1 MSELNNAIIRAS
13 AGSGKTYEL
22 VRRYLRLLALNE
34 SPESIVAM
42 TFTRKSA
49 REFFER
55 ILQKLAELA
64 ADPASAKDYVDEL
77 TQPGV
82 ALAQLR
88 RVIHS
93 MDRLRLG
100 TIDSF
105 FASVARCFPFELG
118 LAGQASIMPEDEAK
132 QARDEVMGALMVE
145 ITRGRNR
152 QALSEMLEAWK
163 RATAGKELNRP
174 SDYLDKWFNTLHNLY
189 LECSDQRRWGMRE
202 VIWPDTS
209 TAAWMAEQDLKQGVE
224 HLRDV
229 LDVSMY
235 CKVGLRKWEEFFQE
249 ALERRPGEPLP
260 KNSAFEYML
269 SDEKREY
276 GLLREGR
283 AIWKINKRE
292 PVLDH
297 RTGSALADVL
307 DILMGR
313 ELMCRS
319 GRTQGRRD
327 VIARFDHQYEK
338 RVRSRGRLAFA
349 DLTWLLVGRIHA
361 LNTGHGDEA
370 KEQWVSLRQDWE
382 YRLDS
387 RFHHWLFDE
396 FQDTSRRQWDVLGN
410 LVDEA
415 ATDPE
420 GRRSFFA
427 VGDLK
432 QSLYLWRQAEPE
444 LFLEI
449 EARYQHTR
457 MADCAPLITSFR
469 TCPSVLAMVN
479 DVFSKSDVLKNA
491 YPDAMRWWTFENHR
505 ASEKTKSLTGHAAL
519 LAMPKEVD
527 AESKGSNDAC
537 VMALI
542 RNIAPLDRGLT
553 CAVLTRSNDEAQR
566 LSTELRRALNIEVVC
581 ESEVEVSLDNP
592 ISLVLLSVLKLAV
605 HPHDRYASWHVRMSP
620 LSWWFEEYQTSA
632 VGNLGHAVRNQLAK
646 EGFLAV
652 LNTWA
657 DHLKRNQSSW
667 DIFSEWRCRQLLD
680 LAAEFDK
687 SGSRDVDAF
696 IESARNTRIRTS
708 EQHKALQVMTI
719 HKAKGL
725 EFDVVIMPSL
735 QSTALD
741 QAPNSTDGESLL
753 IERDEQGSIE
763 WILDKPASVFSEH
776 DATLSSVIRKDK
788 ARLAYQGLC
797 RLYVGMTRAKR
808 ALYLIQPNKINT
820 RSEADLLNATLKSD
834 KTVPWE
840 IGELTA
846 DCEYESGE
854 RDWFA
859 NETLP
864 SEVSSTAESEGHS
877 VKLAACLPK
886 DGRALQR
893 LAPSGEEQFVIRG
906 NDLFGE
912 RRESQRKQGLL
923 VHRFFAELE
932 WLSSEDEMKRRWESA
947 GLTCEPGYGQAE
959 ALVLSCLNAPEILS
973 YFHKTDRIQ
982 EVWRERG
989 FDMVLEGQWVSGI
1002 FDRVMVERDATGQA
1016 ISAVILDF
1024 KTDAVSDDG
1033 AIQARAK
1040 GYTPQIKLY
1049 VEAVCRLTG
1058 LSASKVRTGLIFT
1071 ARAQIYWL

>member
-1 MSELNNAIIRAS
+1 MNEVNNAIIRAS

-22 VRRYLRLLALNE
+22 VRRYLRLLSLNE
-34 SPESIVAM
+34 APGSIVAM

-64 ADPASAKDYVDEL
+64 ADPASAKGYVDDL
-77 TQPGV
+77 ARPGL

-145 ITRGRNR
+145 ITRSGNR

-174 SDYLDKWFNTLHNLY
+174 SDHLDKWFNSLHNLY
-189 LECSDQRRWGMRE
+189 LECSEPERWGIRDG
-202 VIWPDTS
+202 IWPDKTS
-209 TAAWMAEQDLKQGVE
+209 AAWRAEEDLEKAVE

-229 LDVSMY
+229 LDVSLY
-235 CKVGLRKWEEFFQE
+235 CKVGQRKWEQFFTE
-249 ALERRPGEPLP
+249 ALERRPGEPLVH
-260 KNSAFEYML
+260 NSAIGYML
-269 SDEKREY
+269 DDDRGVFS
-276 GLLREGR
+276 LLREGR
-283 AIWKINKRE
+283 ATWKINKRE

-297 RTGSALADVL
+297 RTGNALADVL

-327 VIARFDHQYEK
+327 VIARFDHQYDK

-361 LNTGHGDEA
+361 LSTGTTEEA
-370 KEQWVSLRQDWE
+370 KEQWLTLRQEWE

-387 RFHHWLFDE
+387 RFQHWLFDE
-396 FQDTSRRQWDVLGN
+396 FQDTSRRQWDVVGN

-457 MADCAPLITSFR
+457 MENCAPLITSFR

-479 DVFSKSDVLKNA
+479 DVFSKAEVLRSA

-505 ASEKTKSLTGHAAL
+505 ASDKTNKLSGHAAL
-519 LAMPKEVD
+519 LMVPKEED
-527 AESKGSNDAC
+527 AETKNSNDALI
-537 VMALI
+537 MALI

-553 CAVLTRSNDEAQR
+553 CAILARNNDEAKR
-566 LSTELRRALNIEVVC
+566 LSAELRLALNVEVVC
-581 ESEVEVSLDNP
+581 ESEVEVTLDNP
-592 ISLVLLSVLKLAV
+592 VSLVLLSVLKLAV
-605 HPHDRYASWHVRMSP
+605 HPSDRYAAWHVQMSP
-620 LSWWFEEYQTSA
+620 LSWWFEEHQTGA
-632 VGNLGHAVRNQLAK
+632 VSNLGHAVRNQLAK
-646 EGFLAV
+646 AGFLAV
-652 LNTWA
+652 LDTWGN
-657 DHLKRNQSSW
+657 HLRRNQGSW
-667 DIFSEWRCRQLLD
+667 DVFSEWRYRQLLD
-680 LAAEFDK
+680 LAADFDS

-696 IESARNTRIRTS
+696 IESARNTRVRTS
-708 EQHKALQVMTI
+708 EQNRALQVMTI

-725 EFDVVIMPSL
+725 EFDVVIMPHL

-741 QAPNSTDGESLL
+741 QVTNSSDGESLL
-753 IERDEQGSIE
+753 IQRDEHGDIE
-763 WILDKPASVFSEH
+763 WILDKPVTVFSER
-776 DATLSSVIRKDK
+776 DAALNLALEKDK

-808 ALYLIQPNKINT
+808 ALYLIQPNQINS
-820 RSEADLLNATLKSD
+820 RSEAALLNETLKAE
-834 KTVPWE
+834 KTTTWR
-840 IGELTA
+840 LDDLSA
-846 DCEYESGE
+846 DCLYESGD
-854 RDWFA
+854 RDWFLKEA
-859 NETLP
+859 LP
-864 SEVSSTAESEGHS
+864 AEVGVPAERLMSSQ
-877 VKLAACLPK
+877 KLAACLPK
-886 DGRALQR
+886 EGRALQR
-893 LAPSGEEQFVIRG
+893 LAPSGEEKFVIKG
-906 NDLFGE
+906 NDLFGD

-932 WLSSEDEMKRRWESA
+932 WMADEVEMKHCWDKA
-947 GLTCEPGYGQAE
+947 GLTGESGYEQAE
-959 ALVLSCLNAPEILS
+959 ALVLACLKDPEISS
-973 YFHKTDRIQ
+973 YFTKSDGNQT
-982 EVWRERG
+982 VWRERG

-1002 FDRVMVERDATGQA
+1002 FDRVMVERDATGEA
-1016 ISAVILDF
+1016 MGAVVFDF
-1024 KTDAVSDDG
+1024 KTDAVSDE
-1033 AIQARAK
+1033 ASMQTRAR
-1040 GYTPQIKLY
+1040 GYAPQIRHY
-1049 VEAVCRLTG
+1049 VQAVCRLTG
-1058 LSASKVRTGLIFT
+1058 LPPSKVRTGLIFT
-1071 ARAQIYWL
+1071 ARAQICWF

>member
-1 MSELNNAIIRAS
+1 MSEVNNAIIRAS

-22 VRRYLRLLALNE
+22 VRRYLRLLALDE
-34 SPESIVAM
+34 APESIVAM

-64 ADPASAKDYVDEL
+64 ADPARAKDYVDEL
-77 TQPGV
+77 AQPG
-82 ALAQLR
+82 AAMAQLR

-145 ITRGRNR
+145 ITRSGNR

-174 SDYLDKWFNTLHNLY
+174 SDYLDKWFNSLHNLY
-189 LECSDQRRWGMRE
+189 LECSEQERWGIRD
-202 VIWPDTS
+202 VIWPDKAS
-209 TAAWMAEQDLKQGVE
+209 AVWRAEEDLVKAVE

-229 LDVSMY
+229 LDVSLFTKAGAM
-235 CKVGLRKWEEFFQE
+235 KWEEFYAA
-249 ALERRPGEPLP
+249 ALERRPGEPP
-260 KNSAFEYML
+260 GKSNAIEYML
-269 SDEKREY
+269 DEKRGEH

-283 AIWKINKRE
+283 AIWMMNGKK
-292 PVLDH
+292 PQFDH
-297 RTGSALADVL
+297 RTGNALADVL

-327 VIARFDHQYEK
+327 VIARFDHQYDK

-361 LNTGHGDEA
+361 LNAGNSEEA

-396 FQDTSRRQWDVLGN
+396 FQDTSRRQWDVVGN

-444 LFLEI
+444 LFLDI
-449 EARYQHTR
+449 EARYKHTR

-479 DVFSKSDVLKNA
+479 DVFSKADELKNS
-491 YPDAMRWWTFENHR
+491 YPDAMRWWTFENHQ
-505 ASEKTKSLTGHAAL
+505 ASEKTKKLTGHAAL
-519 LAMPKEVD
+519 LVMPKGED
-527 AESKGSNDAC
+527 TDSKGSNDAL

-553 CAVLTRSNDEAQR
+553 CAVLTRSNEEAQR

-581 ESEVEVSLDNP
+581 ESEVEVTLDNP

-605 HPHDRYASWHVRMSP
+605 HPHDRYAAWHVRMSP
-620 LSWWFEEYQTSA
+620 LSWWFEAHQASA
-632 VGNLGHAVRNQLAK
+632 VGSLGHAVRNQLAQ

-657 DHLKRNQSSW
+657 DHLKKEQVSW
-667 DIFSEWRCRQLLD
+667 DVFSEWRCLQLLD
-680 LAAEFDK
+680 LAADFDK

-696 IESARNTRIRTS
+696 IESARNTRVRTS
-708 EQHKALQVMTI
+708 EQSKALQVMTI

-725 EFDVVIMPSL
+725 EFDVVIMPNL

-741 QAPNSTDGESLL
+741 QAPNSADGESLL
-753 IERDEQGSIE
+753 IERDEHGSVE
-763 WILDKPASVFSEH
+763 WIIDKPATVFSER
-776 DATLSSVIRKDK
+776 DAALSSVIRKDK

-808 ALYLIQPNKINT
+808 ALYLIQPNRSNA
-820 RSEADLLNATLKSD
+820 RSEADLLNATLKAEKPSA
-834 KTVPWE
+834 WE
-840 IGELTA
+840 LGELTV
-846 DCEYESGE
+846 DCDYESGE
-854 RDWFA
+854 RDWYV
-859 NETLP
+859 NEAWS
-864 SEVSSTAESEGHS
+864 SEVSATVVNEGS
-877 VKLAACLPK
+877 SLKLAACLPK
-886 DGRALQR
+886 GGRVLQR
-893 LAPSGEEQFVIRG
+893 LAPSGEEQFVIKG

-912 RRESQRKQGLL
+912 RRESQRKHGLL

-932 WLSSEDEMKRRWESA
+932 WLSGEDEMKRCWESA
-947 GLTCEPGYGQAE
+947 GLARESDYGQAE
-959 ALVLSCLNAPEILS
+959 ALVLACLKAPEISS
-973 YFHKTDRIQ
+973 YFTKTDRIHD
-982 EVWRERG
+982 VWREKG
-989 FDMVLEGQWVSGI
+989 FDMVMEGQWVSGI
-1002 FDRVMVERDATGQA
+1002 FDRVMVERDASGRA
-1016 ISAVILDF
+1016 IGAVILDF
-1024 KTDAVSDDG
+1024 KTDAVSDEPSM
-1033 AIQARAK
+1033 QARAK
-1040 GYTPQIKLY
+1040 GYAPQIKLY
-1049 VEAVCRLTG
+1049 VQAVCRLTG
-1058 LSASKVRTGLIFT
+1058 LAASSVRTGLIFT
-1071 ARAQIYWL
+1071 ARAQICWL

>member
-1 MSELNNAIIRAS
+1 MSEVNNAIIRAS

-22 VRRYLRLLALNE
+22 VRRYLRLLALDE
-34 SPESIVAM
+34 APESIVAM

-64 ADPASAKDYVDEL
+64 ADPGSAKDYVDEL
-77 TQPGV
+77 SQPGV

-118 LAGQASIMPEDEAK
+118 LAGQASIMPEEEAK

-145 ITRGRNR
+145 ITRSGNR

-174 SDYLDKWFNTLHNLY
+174 SDYLDKWFNSLHNLY
-189 LECSDQRRWGMRE
+189 LECSEPERWGIRDM
-202 VIWPDTS
+202 IWPDKA
-209 TAAWMAEQDLKQGVE
+209 TAAWMAEDDLDKAVD
-224 HLRDV
+224 HLRDL
-229 LDVSMY
+229 LDVSLY
-235 CKVGLRKWEEFFQE
+235 CKVGQKKWEQFFTD
-249 ALERRPGEPLP
+249 ALERRPGEPLS
-260 KNSAFEYML
+260 KSNAIAYML
-269 SDEKREY
+269 DEDR
-276 GLLREGR
+276 GTFALLREGR
-283 AIWKINKRE
+283 ATWKINKRE

-297 RTGSALADVL
+297 RTGNALADVL

-327 VIARFDHQYEK
+327 VIARFDHQYDK

-361 LNTGHGDEA
+361 LNAGNSEEA

-396 FQDTSRRQWDVLGN
+396 FQDTSRRQWDVVGN

-444 LFLEI
+444 LFLDI

-479 DVFSKSDVLKNA
+479 DVFSKSEVLKSS

-505 ASEKTKSLTGHAAL
+505 ASDKTKKLSGHAAL
-519 LAMPKEVD
+519 LVMPKEED
-527 AESKGSNDAC
+527 AESKNGNDTL

-566 LSTELRRALNIEVVC
+566 LSAELRRALNVEVVC
-581 ESEVEVSLDNP
+581 ESEVEVTLDNP
-592 ISLVLLSVLKLAV
+592 VSLVLLSVLKLAV
-605 HPHDRYASWHVRMSP
+605 HPRDDYAAWHVRMSP
-620 LSWWFEEYQTSA
+620 LSWWFEEHQSSA

-652 LNTWA
+652 LNTWT
-657 DHLKRNQSSW
+657 DHLKRNQGTW
-667 DIFSEWRCRQLLD
+667 DAFSEWRCRQLLD
-680 LAAEFDK
+680 LAADFDK

-696 IESARNTRIRTS
+696 IESARNTRVRTS
-708 EQHKALQVMTI
+708 EQSRALQVMTI

-725 EFDVVIMPSL
+725 EFDVVIMPHL

-753 IERDEQGSIE
+753 IERDAHGTIE

-776 DATLSSVIRKDK
+776 DAALSSVIRKDK

-820 RSEADLLNATLKSD
+820 RSEADLLNATLKAE
-834 KTVPWE
+834 KTTAWE
-840 IGELTA
+840 IGDLTA
-846 DCEYESGE
+846 ECGYESGA

-864 SEVSSTAESEGHS
+864 SDVSSTAESAVS
-877 VKLAACLPK
+877 SLKLADCLPK

-893 LAPSGEEQFVIRG
+893 LAPSGEEQFVIKG

-932 WLSSEDEMKRRWESA
+932 WLESEDDMKRRWEGA
-947 GLTCEPGYGQAE
+947 GLFREPGYEQAE
-959 ALVLSCLNAPEILS
+959 ALVLACLKAPEIQP
-973 YFHKTDRIQ
+973 YFTKSDRFQ
-982 EVWRERG
+982 DVWRERG
-989 FDMVLEGQWVSGI
+989 FDMVMEGQWVSGI
-1002 FDRVMVERDATGQA
+1002 FDRVMVERDADGKA
-1016 ISAVILDF
+1016 IGAVILDF
-1024 KTDAVSDDG
+1024 KTDAVSDE
-1033 AIQARAK
+1033 ASMQKRAL
-1040 GYTPQIKLY
+1040 GYAPQIKLY
-1049 VEAVCRLTG
+1049 VQAVCRLTG
-1058 LSASKVRTGLIFT
+1058 LPSSKVRTGLLFT
-1071 ARAQIYWL
+1071 SRASICWL